1 MDSLFA
7 LQGENFVIMGADCT
21 CAYSIMKFKVSNYI
35 IIIKILKRKIKIKSF
50 YWMMINSLALLV
62 KKVIKKISLNICKKM

>member
-21 CAYSIMKFKVSNYI
+21 CAYSILKFKV
-35 IIIKILKRKIKIKSF
+35 ILLPLQILTLKGNRR
-50 YWMMINSLALLV
+50 
-62 KKVIKKISLNICKKM
+62 